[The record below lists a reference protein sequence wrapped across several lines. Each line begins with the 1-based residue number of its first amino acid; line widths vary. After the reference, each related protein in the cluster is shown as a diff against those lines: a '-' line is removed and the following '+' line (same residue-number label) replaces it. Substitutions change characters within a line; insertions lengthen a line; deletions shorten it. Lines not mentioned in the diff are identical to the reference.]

1 MKRIQAITFQ
11 NILFLISALLY
22 EQGFSGETECP
33 VVIVDGS
40 SGFSVP
46 EAHDATTRY
55 FNADM
60 INQCT
65 GGSEGGA
72 EGGNN
77 NLESGTAGPDV
88 ETASPADGPEVNY
101 TQVSLEV
108 LSDIA
113 QAGTSGLW
121 GQFAADID
129 PDNLKKLNAQERL
142 LHAFSHSVNR
152 QFPNLVSVA
161 PIPGMLGALSELL
174 EQSPE
179 LSQNILAASVRAFGA
194 VVQGNELDEQKIQ
207 VAPGLLSKCVASIKN
222 VLAASVRAFGAVVQR
237 SELHGKKIQV
247 APDLLSKFVANPAAI
262 TVIPKSILKRLEPHM
277 RYYLKNPVDIPE
289 GSSNNDIALPAAG
302 GYMNSLPSGCYSFKH
317 HPINFI
323 IPERQ
328 GEGSDYLI
336 YLAGSHL
343 FLKTKSKDA
352 VENFVKIAVESW
364 HTEYKSI
371 IQYNPVCD
379 LDAIELGPR
388 LGEGSVP
395 DKKSKYK
402 GCITREQDAP
412 KESYKEGTLLVGFDN
427 FANIKE
433 MDKKIRSLPDVIG
446 LGCCYYMGSDYRM
459 HVYKIEQ
466 GQEKK
471 LVPLMYDIDGVY
483 FVELNRIMK
492 LADIR

>member
-11 NILFLISALLY
+11 NILFLISVLLY
-22 EQGFSGETECP
+22 EQGFSGETEYP
-33 VVIVDGS
+33 VRIMGGS
-40 SGFSVP
+40 SGFSAP
-46 EAHDATTRY
+46 ETQDTATRY

-60 INQCT
+60 INQCP
-65 GGSEGGA
+65 GRSEGGA
-72 EGGNN
+72 EGDSKHS
-77 NLESGTAGPDV
+77 ESGTAEPDV

-113 QAGTSGLW
+113 QADTSGCW
-121 GQFAADID
+121 DQFAADID

-161 PIPGMLGALSELL
+161 PIPGMLAALSPLL
-174 EQSPE
+174 KHNPG
-179 LSQNILAASVRAFGA
+179 LIQNILVASVRAFGA
-194 VVQGNELDEQKIQ
+194 VVK
-207 VAPGLLSKCVASIKN
+207 
-222 VLAASVRAFGAVVQR
+222 R

-262 TVIPKSILKRLEPHM
+262 TVIPESILKRLVPHM
-277 RYYLKNPVDIPE
+277 RYHLMPPVDIPE

-302 GYMNSLPSGCYSFKH
+302 GYMNSLPSGCYSFKR

-323 IPERQ
+323 IPEGQ
-328 GEGSDYLI
+328 GEGSDYLT

-352 VENFVKIAVESW
+352 VENFIKIAVESW
-364 HTEYKSI
+364 HTEYKGV

-395 DKKSKYK
+395 DKKSKFEGY
-402 GCITREQDAP
+402 IALEQNES
-412 KESYKEGTLLVGFDN
+412 KEYYNEGKLMVMFDS
-427 FANIKE
+427 FASIKE
-433 MDKKIRSLPDVIG
+433 VDKIIRSLPDVIE
-446 LGCCYYMGSDYRM
+446 LYQCIYMGSDFRM
-459 HVYKIEQ
+459 HVYKVEK

-471 LVPLMYDIDGVY
+471 LVPLMYDVEGVDV
-483 FVELNRIMK
+483 VELNRKMK
-492 LADIR
+492 EADIR

>member
-22 EQGFSGETECP
+22 EQGFSGETEYP
-33 VVIVDGS
+33 VRIMGGS
-40 SGFSVP
+40 SGFSAP
-46 EAHDATTRY
+46 EAQGTATRY

-60 INQCT
+60 INQCP
-65 GGSEGGA
+65 GRSEGGA
-72 EGGNN
+72 EGDSKHS
-77 NLESGTAGPDV
+77 ESGTAEPDV
-88 ETASPADGPEVNY
+88 ETASPGDGPEVNY

-108 LSDIA
+108 LSDIE
-113 QAGTSGLW
+113 QADTSGCW
-121 GQFAADID
+121 DQFAADVD
-129 PDNLKKLNAQERL
+129 PDNLKQLNTQERL

-161 PIPGMLGALSELL
+161 PIPGMLAALSPLL
-174 EQSPE
+174 KRNPG
-179 LSQNILAASVRAFGA
+179 LIQNILVASVRAFGA
-194 VVQGNELDEQKIQ
+194 VVK
-207 VAPGLLSKCVASIKN
+207 
-222 VLAASVRAFGAVVQR
+222 R

-262 TVIPKSILKRLEPHM
+262 TVIPESILKRLEPHM
-277 RYYLKNPVDIPE
+277 KYYLKNPVDIPE

-364 HTEYKSI
+364 LAECKGG

-388 LGEGSVP
+388 LGEGTVP
-395 DKKSKYK
+395 DKKSKFE
-402 GCITREQDAP
+402 GDIASEQNES
-412 KESYKEGTLLVGFDN
+412 KENYDEGDLMVGFDN
-427 FANIKE
+427 FADIKE
-433 MDKKIRSLPDVIG
+433 MDKKIRSLPGVIE
-446 LGCCYYMGSDYRM
+446 LGHCYYMGSGYRM
-459 HVYKIEQ
+459 HAYKVEE

-471 LVPLMYDIDGVY
+471 LVPLMYDISGVY
-483 FVELNRIMK
+483 FVELNRKMF
-492 LADIR
+492 LAN